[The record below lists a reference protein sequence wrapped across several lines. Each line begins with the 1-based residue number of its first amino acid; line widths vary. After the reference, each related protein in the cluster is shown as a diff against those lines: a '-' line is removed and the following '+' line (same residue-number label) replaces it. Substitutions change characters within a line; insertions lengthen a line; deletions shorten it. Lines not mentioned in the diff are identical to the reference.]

1 MSDSQN
7 ASLTGLQTNGSGV
20 HERAPVPPKTTRTLL
35 PASWIRRE
43 VEITL
48 TDGGSVKGTLLD
60 YCSAGPILVTSLSK
74 ADQIRRVVS
83 WDAVKFV
90 DLRD

>member
-1 MSDSQN
+1 MSE
-7 ASLTGLQTNGSGV
+7 ASLSGLQTNGSGV

-48 TDGGSVKGTLLD
+48 TDSASVKGTLLD
-60 YCSAGPILVTSLSK
+60 LCPAGPVLAAGLS
-74 ADQIRRVVS
+74 ASETTRRVVS

>member
-1 MSDSQN
+1 MSE
-7 ASLTGLQTNGSGV
+7 ASLTGLQVNGSGV

-60 YCSAGPILVTSLSK
+60 LCPAGPVLAVGLSSSETT
-74 ADQIRRVVS
+74 RRVVS
-83 WDAVKFV
+83 WDVVRFV
-90 DLRD
+90 DLRE

>member
-1 MSDSQN
+1 MTEHLDT
-7 ASLTGLQTNGSGV
+7 LHTNGAGV

-48 TDGGSVKGTLLD
+48 TDGGCVKGTLLD
-60 YCSAGPILVTSLSK
+60 YCPAGPILVTSLGK
-74 ADQIRRVVS
+74 AEQVRRVVS

>member
-1 MSDSQN
+1 M
-7 ASLTGLQTNGSGV
+7 AEGLQELQSNGSGV
-20 HERAPVPPKTTRTLL
+20 ARRAPQEPKTIRTLL
-35 PASWIRRE
+35 PASWIRRD

-48 TDGGSVKGTLLD
+48 TDAGSVKGTLLD
-60 YCSAGPILVTSLSK
+60 LCPAGPVLAVSLS
-74 ADQIRRVVS
+74 ASESTRRVVS